1 MKRVLDTYYAAIV
14 RCGQQLLRA
23 VAVALDKPEDFIT
36 EKFRKP
42 LARGSIIYYPPLP
55 PDLGDRIPARR
66 GGVRSDG
73 REARLR
79 RARRG
84 K

>member
-55 PDLGDRIPARR
+55 PDLG